1 MAIVYQH
8 KTIKDGTIFY
18 IGIGTKINRAYHFKN
33 RSKFWKDFTKNHE
46 FEVEILYENISY
58 NEAKE
63 IEKSLILSLGR
74 KDQNK
79 GNLVNQTD
87 GGDGTLGVIRNH
99 SKDTKLKISA
109 NNGMHNESVKEKHK
123 NSLNRPETKQKQRL
137 AKLGVP
143 RKRILCTK
151 CNNEI
156 SDNNYTRHINVYCKQ
171 NS

>member
-18 IGIGTKINRAYHFKN
+18 VGIGTKINRAYDFNN
-33 RSKFWKDFTKNHE
+33 RGKFWKDFTKNHE
-46 FEVEILYENISY
+46 FEVEIIHENITY
-58 NEAKE
+58 DEAKE
-63 IEKSLILSLGR
+63 IEKALILKLGR
-74 KDQNK
+74 RDRNN

-87 GGDGTLGVIRNH
+87 GGDGTLGVIRIF
-99 SKDTKLKISA
+99 SDSAKLKISV

-123 NSLNRPETKQKQRL
+123 NSLNRPETKEKQRL
-137 AKLGVP
+137 AKLGVQ

-171 NS
+171 K